1 MRRRLPRHGTPLEH
15 DHGGRHPGLA
25 CDRRQPA
32 RGRIGSRGTAWM
44 LRHADMAGGGPVT
57 CSGAGA
63 RSCVTTVLRAVRDR
77 LAAWA
82 PRRRLTRERAWTSN
96 VPVAGPGGAFV
107 LAWIDDDP
115 PIGRTS
121 TGGALPPTSESV
133 IGRQCWE
140 VRADPT
146 KMGWAVSGRPGGGA
160 AGSATGV
167 RRGDGAL
174 GRGRA
179 PVEIDTC
186 GTGEREPRPRS
197 RIRPMVPKNL
207 LISKS
212 AQQTSRRESRRRLD
226 TSEEL
231 VELRRGSASRPRAGK
246 SHITIW

>member
-1 MRRRLPRHGTPLEH
+1 M
-15 DHGGRHPGLA
+15 
-25 CDRRQPA
+25 
-32 RGRIGSRGTAWM
+32 
-44 LRHADMAGGGPVT
+44 T

-146 KMGWAVSGRPGGGA
+146 KMGWAISGRPGVVPPAAQPGFA
-160 AGSATGV
+160 AEMARSAADAHLSRSTRAAPANVNHVLEAGS
-167 RRGDGAL
+167 
-174 GRGRA
+174 GRWCRK
-179 PVEIDTC
+179 TY
-186 GTGEREPRPRS
+186 
-197 RIRPMVPKNL
+197 
-207 LISKS
+207 
-212 AQQTSRRESRRRLD
+212 
-226 TSEEL
+226 
-231 VELRRGSASRPRAGK
+231 
-246 SHITIW
+246 